1 MARMHSRKKGTAGS
15 KRPLVKSKPIWINY
29 KAKEVEMLVAK
40 LAKEGKTPSKI
51 GLILRD
57 AYGIPDVRLV
67 TKKNITQLL
76 DEKKMLPQIPEDLMA
91 LIRKNILIKKHRET
105 NKHDESAHRG
115 FILTDSK
122 MHRLIKH
129 YKATGR
135 LPKDWSY
142 DPEKIRLLV
151 E

>member
-1 MARMHSRKKGTAGS
+1 MARMHSRKKGKSGS
-15 KRPLVKSKPIWINY
+15 KAPLRKTKPSWVGY
-29 KAKEVEMLVAK
+29 KAKELEMIIAK

-57 AYGIPDVRLV
+57 AYGIPDIKLV
-67 TKKNITQLL
+67 TKKSITKIME
-76 DEKKMLPQIPEDLMA
+76 EKKLLPQIPEDLMA
-91 LIRKNILIKKHRET
+91 LIRKKILITKHFEA
-105 NKHDESAHRG
+105 NKHDMPSKRG
-115 FILTDSK
+115 LQLTDSK
-122 MHRLIKH
+122 MLRLIKY
-129 YKATGR
+129 YKNSGR